1 MEFSSTQMVEPLQ
14 VSGSI
19 EAAIEVLK
27 LVHLTLL
34 ALALPFATTAAW
46 GYRETPWGSVLSP
59 LPGVGLLLLCSA
71 FVFTSPLWGSLAGTV
86 LTGVFLATA
95 AGGTLYMSIR
105 VVQVFGGGPGW

>member
-1 MEFSSTQMVEPLQ
+1 MAELLQ
-14 VSGSI
+14 VAGSFD
-19 EAAIEVLK
+19 AVIEVLK

-46 GYRETPWGSVLSP
+46 GYRETPWGSVLVP

-71 FVFTSPLWGSLAGTV
+71 FVFTSPAWGTLTGSV
-86 LTGVFLATA
+86 LVGVFLATA

-105 VVQVFGGGPGW
+105 VVQVFGGGRGW

>member
-1 MEFSSTQMVEPLQ
+1 MVEPLQ
-14 VSGSI
+14 VSGSV